1 MTDRGM
7 ATEQVYSV
15 HAPGLIPVSIN
26 ARMLPTARSA
36 RGKRRPGRPARR
48 RVAGLAVTPEV
59 RAYQR
64 SLRLLALAE
73 LRRQG
78 LWEPMTCT
86 VAALVVMRGTKLD
99 ADNGSKDTL
108 DALEGVAWVN
118 DKQVRLLSC
127 MASTRGQRGVEVH
140 FGPVTLVSELDA
152 LRDAIFAALEAA

>member
-1 MTDRGM
+1 MTDQGM

-15 HAPGLIPVSIN
+15 HAPGLIPVSVN
-26 ARMLPTARSA
+26 GRMKPVLKQV
-36 RGKRRPGRPARR
+36 GRR
-48 RVAGLAVTPEV
+48 RVPSLVPHPDAQKYVKH
-59 RAYQR
+59 
-64 SLRLLALAE
+64 LRLLALAE

-152 LRDAIFAALEAA
+152 LRDAIFAALEAV